1 MIYGIGT
8 DIVLISRIKNT
19 EAFAKKILS
28 NKEFILWKDYLPG
41 KQKTF
46 LAKQFAAK
54 EAIAKAL
61 GTGFQNG
68 IFPKDIEILRNDLGK
83 PYISAQGSLKNVFT
97 DLEITSS
104 HVSIADE
111 TDYVVA
117 FAIIEKWIN

>member
-46 LAKQFAAK
+46 LAKQFAGK

-68 IFPKDIEILRNDLGK
+68 IFPKDIEILRNDQGK
-83 PYISAQGSLKNVFT
+83 PYISAQGSLKNVST

-117 FAIIEKWIN
+117 FAIIEK

>member
-28 NKEFILWKDYLPG
+28 NKEFILWKDCLPG

-46 LAKQFAAK
+46 LAKQFAGK

-68 IFPKDIEILRNDLGK
+68 IFPKDIEILRNDQGK

-117 FAIIEKWIN
+117 FAIIEK

>member
-68 IFPKDIEILRNDLGK
+68 IFPKDIEILRNDQGK
-83 PYISAQGSLKNVFT
+83 PYISAQGRLKNVFT

-117 FAIIEKWIN
+117 FAIIEK

>member
-46 LAKQFAAK
+46 LAKQFAGK

-61 GTGFQNG
+61 GTGFQDG
-68 IFPKDIEILRNDLGK
+68 IFPKDIEILRNDQGK

-97 DLEITSS
+97 DLEITRS

-117 FAIIEKWIN
+117 FAIIEK

>member
-41 KQKTF
+41 NQKTF
-46 LAKQFAAK
+46 LAKQFAGK

-68 IFPKDIEILRNDLGK
+68 IFPKDIEILRNDQGK

-117 FAIIEKWIN
+117 FAIIEK

>member
-46 LAKQFAAK
+46 LAKQFAGK

-117 FAIIEKWIN
+117 FAIIEK

>member
-68 IFPKDIEILRNDLGK
+68 IFPKDIEILRNDEGK

-117 FAIIEKWIN
+117 FAIIEK

>member
-83 PYISAQGSLKNVFT
+83 PYISSQGSLKNVFT

-111 TDYVVA
+111 TDYVIA
-117 FAIIEKWIN
+117 FAILEK

>member
-8 DIVLISRIKNT
+8 DIVLINRIKNT

-46 LAKQFAAK
+46 LAKQFAGK

-68 IFPKDIEILRNDLGK
+68 IFPKDIEILRNDQGK

-117 FAIIEKWIN
+117 FAIIEK

>member
-19 EAFAKKILS
+19 EVFAKKILS
-28 NKEFILWKDYLPG
+28 NKEFILWKDYLPS

-46 LAKQFAAK
+46 LAKQFAGK

-61 GTGFQNG
+61 GTGFQNR

-117 FAIIEKWIN
+117 FAILEK

>member
-41 KQKTF
+41 NQKTF

-117 FAIIEKWIN
+117 FAIIEK

>member
-68 IFPKDIEILRNDLGK
+68 IFPKDIEILRNDEGK
-83 PYISAQGSLKNVFT
+83 PYISAHGSLKNVFT

-117 FAIIEKWIN
+117 FAIIEK

>member
-46 LAKQFAAK
+46 LAKQFAGK

-68 IFPKDIEILRNDLGK
+68 IFPKDIEILRNDQGK

-97 DLEITSS
+97 DLEITRS

-117 FAIIEKWIN
+117 FAIIEK

>member
-46 LAKQFAAK
+46 LLL
-54 EAIAKAL
+54 I
-61 GTGFQNG
+61 
-68 IFPKDIEILRNDLGK
+68 I
-83 PYISAQGSLKNVFT
+83 
-97 DLEITSS
+97 
-104 HVSIADE
+104 SIA
-111 TDYVVA
+111 
-117 FAIIEKWIN
+117 F

>member
-41 KQKTF
+41 NQKTF

-68 IFPKDIEILRNDLGK
+68 IFPKDIEILRNDQGK
-83 PYISAQGSLKNVFT
+83 PYISAQGRLKNVFT

-117 FAIIEKWIN
+117 FAIIEK

>member
-8 DIVLISRIKNT
+8 DIVLISRIKNS

-46 LAKQFAAK
+46 LAKQFAGK

-68 IFPKDIEILRNDLGK
+68 IFPKDIEILRNDQGK
-83 PYISAQGSLKNVFT
+83 PYISAQGSLKNAFA
-97 DLEITSS
+97 DLAITSS

-117 FAIIEKWIN
+117 FAIIEK

>member
-19 EAFAKKILS
+19 EAFANKILS
-28 NKEFILWKDYLPG
+28 SDELMIWQDYSSA
-41 KQKTF
+41 KQQSF
-46 LAKQFAAK
+46 LAKQFACK

-61 GTGFQNG
+61 GTGFRDK
-68 IFPKDIEILRNDLGK
+68 IYPKDIEILRNDLGK
-83 PYISAQGSLKNVFT
+83 PYINPLDSLKKIFS
-97 DLEITSS
+97 DLKIIGS

-117 FAIIEKWIN
+117 FAIIET

>member
-46 LAKQFAAK
+46 LAKQFAGK

-83 PYISAQGSLKNVFT
+83 PYISFQGSLKNVFT

-117 FAIIEKWIN
+117 FAILEK

>member
-46 LAKQFAAK
+46 LAKQFAGK

-68 IFPKDIEILRNDLGK
+68 IFPKDIEILRNDQGK
-83 PYISAQGSLKNVFT
+83 PYISAQGRLKNVFT

-117 FAIIEKWIN
+117 FAIIEK

>member
-46 LAKQFAAK
+46 LAKQFAGK

-68 IFPKDIEILRNDLGK
+68 IFPKDIEILRNDQGK

>member
-46 LAKQFAAK
+46 LAKQFAGK

-68 IFPKDIEILRNDLGK
+68 IFPKDIEILRNDEGK
-83 PYISAQGSLKNVFT
+83 PYISAQGSLKNAFA
-97 DLEITSS
+97 DLAITSS

-117 FAIIEKWIN
+117 FAIIEK

>member
-19 EAFAKKILS
+19 EAFANKILS
-28 NKEFILWKDYLPG
+28 SDELMIWQDYSSA
-41 KQKTF
+41 KQLSF
-46 LAKQFAAK
+46 LAKQFACK

-61 GTGFQNG
+61 GTGFRNK
-68 IFPKDIEILRNDLGK
+68 IYPKDIEILRNDLGK
-83 PYISAQGSLKNVFT
+83 PYINPLDSLKKIFS
-97 DLEITSS
+97 DLKIIGS

-117 FAIIEKWIN
+117 FAIIEK

>member
-68 IFPKDIEILRNDLGK
+68 IFPKYIEILRNDLGK

-117 FAIIEKWIN
+117 FAIIEK

>member
-46 LAKQFAAK
+46 LAKQFALP
-54 EAIAKAL
+54 AL
-61 GTGFQNG
+61 PF
-68 IFPKDIEILRNDLGK
+68 I
-83 PYISAQGSLKNVFT
+83 ISPQ
-97 DLEITSS
+97 
-104 HVSIADE
+104 
-111 TDYVVA
+111 
-117 FAIIEKWIN
+117 FAAYL

>member
-8 DIVLISRIKNT
+8 DIVLSSRIKNT

-41 KQKTF
+41 NQKTF

-117 FAIIEKWIN
+117 FAIIEK